1 MYQQINPQIQPHYYP
16 QQPNHNYPQLQTA
29 QHPQQGYQS
38 IEMQTTAP
46 MQLQQQFV
54 PQNAQLLQQ
63 GQQIIQGAQNPV
75 YVVHPQ
81 PVYYFPIIKQLNE
94 VIGNFSVSTMVNI
107 SCYLAASA
115 ILITYIVACSLGHQE
130 WFPCMITSAGTDYP
144 ENIFF
149 RIGLLTNIF
158 YWLIMLVFEY
168 WWLKA
173 QSEALIGV
181 INVSKK
187 MNVFAFVG
195 FFFYGLTIATIDDGH
210 IPTQFHGACAVIFFI
225 FLCVYIQLNFNT
237 CKQIRKLNPAF
248 MSNSSYNRKKL
259 FANAWY
265 VVFFFIVLLALQQKW
280 ALAVAEWIGTYS
292 IIFYL
297 QTFANDLKGF
307 TVSVDDQ
314 QFKTQDLRVELARNL
329 EEKQLKQQDPSSQNI
344 VLKASNPS
352 IQKIVPQLVEGN
364 KNYHIQQLPTVQLS
378 NRQQQNINQTP
389 LQNFTQPYLQN
400 HRLHN
405 QIHTQP
411 HFHSARLNPVNVSD
425 SISTADNSF
434 MSIKKPFISINGQN

>member
-1 MYQQINPQIQPHYYP
+1 MYQQINHQIQPHYYP

-29 QHPQQGYQS
+29 QHPQQGYQN
-38 IEMQTTAP
+38 IEMQATAP
-46 MQLQQQFV
+46 VQLQQQFV

-63 GQQIIQGAQNPV
+63 GQQIIQGPQNPV

-81 PVYYFPIIKQLNE
+81 PVYYFPILKQLNE
-94 VIGNFSVSTMVNI
+94 VIGNFSVSMMVNI
-107 SCYLAASA
+107 SCYLAAFA

-173 QSEALIGV
+173 QSEALMGV
-181 INVSKK
+181 VNVSKK

-225 FLCVYIQLNFNT
+225 FLCVYTQLNYNT
-237 CKQIRKLNPAF
+237 CKQLRKLNPSF

-265 VVFFFIVLLALQQKW
+265 VVFFFIILLALQQKW

-297 QTFANDLKGF
+297 QTFATDLKDF

-314 QFKTQDLRVELARNL
+314 QFKTEDLRVELARNL
-329 EEKQLKQQDPSSQNI
+329 EEKQLKQQDPSSQNT
-344 VLKASNPS
+344 VLQVSNPQ
-352 IQKIVPQLVEGN
+352 IIEGN
-364 KNYHIQQLPTVQLS
+364 QNYNIQQLPTVQVS
-378 NRQQQNINQTP
+378 NGQQLNINQTP
-389 LQNFTQPYLQN
+389 LQNFTQPIQQN
-400 HRLHN
+400 HQVHN
-405 QIHTQP
+405 QVHVQP
-411 HFHSARLNPVNVSD
+411 HFHSARLNPVNLSE
-425 SISTADNSF
+425 SASTADNSF
-434 MSIKKPFISINGQN
+434 MSIKKPFININGQN